1 MRIRC
6 HIYRAYERVRF
17 YVLLRGPEVPKCYTY
32 IHIYIMYAHKLGYNI
47 FSAGRFD
54 RVNRRLTQT
63 IKFITKINSLQIAIM
78 KALEMNV
85 AEIKGEHN
93 TRIPSQTS
101 GNNFLLL
108 EANNFSICSSNTSH
122 RRLDYSR
129 PTDKAHN
136 HIISNISFS
145 YLVCVTSNVSI
156 QTIHSAP
163 FSVRDFSFCS
173 AFGAPRHARQPNTAT
188 PTYK

>member
-1 MRIRC
+1 
-6 HIYRAYERVRF
+6 
-17 YVLLRGPEVPKCYTY
+17 
-32 IHIYIMYAHKLGYNI
+32 MYAHKLGYNI

-54 RVNRRLTQT
+54 RVNRRLTRT

-108 EANNFSICSSNTSH
+108 EANNFSICNSNTSH
-122 RRLDYSR
+122 RRLD
-129 PTDKAHN
+129 KAHN
-136 HIISNISFS
+136 HIISHISFS
-145 YLVCVTSNVSI
+145 YLDVSI
-156 QTIHSAP
+156 QTIHP

-173 AFGAPRHARQPNTAT
+173 AFGAPRHARHPNTAT